1 MIKKTGKISSIL
13 IFSVLS
19 LLLIHN
25 VLFASENTSDSI
37 KYTPTDDAKLA
48 EPRGPHPLLAKPAP
62 SFKLELLDGG
72 EFDLSRQKDKK
83 IVILVFW
90 ATWCGPC
97 VRVMP
102 IMEEVANEYKDK
114 GVILIAVNLRES
126 PQAIRSFLQEQ
137 GLHPIVA
144 LDRDGA
150 VGNIYR
156 AKFIPQTVIIG
167 KDGIVQ
173 AVHVGALRNLKEI
186 LKKELDDLLAGKK
199 LVSIKKPY

>member
-1 MIKKTGKISSIL
+1 MIKKTGKISSLL

-25 VLFASENTSDSI
+25 VLTASENKSDSI
-37 KYTPTDDAKLA
+37 KNTPTDDAKLA
-48 EPRGPHPLLAKPAP
+48 EPRWPHPLLAKPAP
-62 SFKLELLDGG
+62 SFKLELLNGG
-72 EFDLSRQKDKK
+72 EFDLSQQKDKN
-83 IVILVFW
+83 IVILDFW
-90 ATWCGPC
+90 AIWCGPC
-97 VRVMP
+97 RSVMP

-156 AKFIPQTVIIG
+156 AEFIPQTVIIG

-199 LVSIKKPY
+199 LVSIKKTY